1 MPRIVHFD
9 ISVSEPEKAIEY
21 YSNVFGWEIAKWGG
35 PMDYWLVTTGPEG
48 EPGINGGLSKAQ
60 EGEPGMVLT
69 VEVES
74 VDDFLKT
81 ITDNGGSIIEEK
93 APIPGVG
100 WSAMTADPLGNLM
113 GIFES
118 DTEAG

>member
-1 MPRIVHFD
+1 M
-9 ISVSEPEKAIEY
+9 
-21 YSNVFGWEIAKWGG
+21 KWGG

-60 EGEPGMVLT
+60 EGKPGTVLT
-69 VEVES
+69 VEVDS

-81 ITDNGGSIIEEK
+81 VTDNGGSVIEEK